1 MKSRVQ
7 KQEEFKNELEDYQRL
22 LDTLEKT
29 GQEMIEADHYAS
41 DKVAERVGE
50 VVSLW
55 KELLAA
61 TEQKGE
67 KQKLG

>member
-1 MKSRVQ
+1 MKSQIQ
-7 KQEEFKNELEDYQRL
+7 KQKEFKMELEENQRL

-41 DKVAERVGE
+41 DKVKFRVSE
-50 VVSLW
+50 VVGLW
-55 KELLAA
+55 KELLEV

-67 KQKLG
+67 KHRFW

>member
-22 LDTLEKT
+22 LNTLEKT

-41 DKVAERVGE
+41 DKVADRVGE

-67 KQKLG
+67 KQRFR

>member
-41 DKVAERVGE
+41 DKVAERMDE
-50 VVSLW
+50 VISLW

-67 KQKLG
+67 KQRFW